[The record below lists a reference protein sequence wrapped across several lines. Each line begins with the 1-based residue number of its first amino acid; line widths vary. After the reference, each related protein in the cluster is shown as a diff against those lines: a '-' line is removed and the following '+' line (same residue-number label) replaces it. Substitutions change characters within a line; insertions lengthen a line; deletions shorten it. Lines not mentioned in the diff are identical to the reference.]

1 MRCVAEIQGLREAPH
16 ANGRVPLHKTETQ
29 KLKTNDMKTRISIII
44 AALFAAF
51 VTTSHAGPPG
61 IGYGGYSGNLGNPI
75 KTEKAA
81 MDCCKEE
88 GVKLALVCKDCKTAS
103 EKPGTDKKGIAGWFK
118 ADSTHDCSGCGGKI
132 TVASAGGGKSKTA
145 EYTHTCSKCGA
156 NSALVCSS
164 HKKS

>member
-1 MRCVAEIQGLREAPH
+1 
-16 ANGRVPLHKTETQ
+16 
-29 KLKTNDMKTRISIII
+29 MKTRINIII
-44 AALFAAF
+44 AAIFAAF

-61 IGYGGYSGNLGNPI
+61 IGYGGYAGNLGNPI
-75 KTEKAA
+75 KMEKAA

-88 GVKLALVCKDCKTAS
+88 GVQLALVCKDCKTAN
-103 EKPGTDKKGIAGWFK
+103 EKPGTDKKGVAGWFK

-132 TVASAGGGKSKTA
+132 TVGAPTKGGRAA